1 VRATDTGG
9 NSTLSEPVVLE
20 VVPDTFAPQLQTANV
35 SEGASLYFVRSINL
49 GFDEPI
55 NVGKL
60 NATTVNLV
68 KAGADGL
75 FGTADDTQIAARI
88 DSRAQGQQ
96 ISIIPSDFLTQGSYR
111 LTVSAAGVSD
121 ASGNALTD
129 PIVRNFTIKAAS
141 QVKAANGL
149 PEVPTAP
156 SANPGQTVAIP
167 VSFDPTT
174 AKLRFNI
181 IDSGGSRSTVFNDAS
196 RIDAAK
202 GLAYFVVPFNAVSGD
217 VTLYSVT
224 GTTQTVPEDGVFPL
238 QIVSVISDVQV
249 ESVAADGSSAQVLIS
264 GTGFVEGANSEYR
277 FGTTTVLDSGNGTGP
292 DVFDRYDY
300 TIGQNFSNG
309 YTRVTVPLSNGVF
322 GGITIKTEGG
332 TSATYGVGLTGVS
345 ATALSGTPADPAQP
359 SANAGQSITI
369 TGSGLNTSTDVL
381 YRWINMEGALQMG
394 SLSPTTVTA
403 DGTSA
408 TLILPSNING
418 AFGLQVF
425 GSSSQPMLQIVPTI
439 SSVDVQDRTVVF
451 GSGFVEGGSTYTFA
465 GASVT
470 DTPALGNSADVYY
483 SAYSAYNGSA
493 YLDRGALPA
502 HGLGNVTVTTAGGT
516 SAAFAFNSVR
526 VSVSGNALGDVAVD
540 AAGKLWVNDMA
551 NPTHLLKIDPSTGSV
566 LQTIT
571 MNADYDSYGGG
582 YMANY
587 AGLQVLSADM
597 TLGTTVVP
605 AGSLLVFNGYPYPGD
620 RITAIDP
627 ISGAVIAG
635 LTLDGNY
642 DLVGGTYNPVNG
654 HMYLTESN
662 GPGHLWLGAANGGAQ
677 LVEYS
682 VGSAGVLTELRRL
695 DTRSQ
700 NINENEISG
709 LSFDAAGNLWV
720 SSTRGD
726 IYKINT
732 A

>member
-1 VRATDTGG
+1 
-9 NSTLSEPVVLE
+9 
-20 VVPDTFAPQLQTANV
+20 
-35 SEGASLYFVRSINL
+35 
-49 GFDEPI
+49 
-55 NVGKL
+55 
-60 NATTVNLV
+60 
-68 KAGADGL
+68 
-75 FGTADDTQIAARI
+75 
-88 DSRAQGQQ
+88 
-96 ISIIPSDFLTQGSYR
+96 
-111 LTVSAAGVSD
+111 
-121 ASGNALTD
+121 
-129 PIVRNFTIKAAS
+129 
-141 QVKAANGL
+141 
-149 PEVPTAP
+149 
-156 SANPGQTVAIP
+156 
-167 VSFDPTT
+167 
-174 AKLRFNI
+174 
-181 IDSGGSRSTVFNDAS
+181 
-196 RIDAAK
+196 
-202 GLAYFVVPFNAVSGD
+202 
-217 VTLYSVT
+217 
-224 GTTQTVPEDGVFPL
+224 
-238 QIVSVISDVQV
+238 
-249 ESVAADGSSAQVLIS
+249 
-264 GTGFVEGANSEYR
+264 
-277 FGTTTVLDSGNGTGP
+277 
-292 DVFDRYDY
+292 
-300 TIGQNFSNG
+300 
-309 YTRVTVPLSNGVF
+309 
-322 GGITIKTEGG
+322 
-332 TSATYGVGLTGVS
+332 
-345 ATALSGTPADPAQP
+345 
-359 SANAGQSITI
+359 
-369 TGSGLNTSTDVL
+369 
-381 YRWINMEGALQMG
+381 MG

-627 ISGAVIAG
+627 NSGAVIAG

-654 HMYLTESN
+654 HIYLTEGN
-662 GPGHLWLGAANGGAQ
+662 GPGNRIIELSAATGAQVGVITAPFNIQSYSGLAIDPTTGHLWLGAANGGAQ